1 MVPPRESTGGSQ
13 LARHQSRA
21 ASGGQNCPDG
31 ALIQKGPM
39 SQFDPRS
46 AQTRYTP
53 VLLGCVAVAASTALG
68 LGTAALLHQ
77 KAKGPASPTVAQ
89 IKALEHQAFA
99 EAQARPGLTTPQS
112 LPMKIQS
119 GETFEAAV
127 RRTGVAPAEA
137 RTIVKTLAQ
146 AFDTVHIKA
155 GLAFQA
161 AIAHPRGRG
170 GPAQLIGLSM
180 QTGPA
185 SAITLSR
192 TFDGALHLRELE
204 EKIRDETTVAQG
216 TMDGSLYESA
226 LKAGA
231 DARMV
236 SEAVKLFSHKLDFSR
251 DIHPGDNFTMVFD
264 RKVSESGKTVETGQL
279 LYAEIGAKGQ
289 TTRFYR
295 FDNDGHSDFFD
306 ELGKNIRGFLLRTP
320 VDAAR
325 VSSGFGMRLHPI
337 LGYTRMHPGI
347 DFAAPT
353 GTPVYAAG
361 DGVVEEVRWAGGY
374 GHWLKIK
381 HQGGWETGYGHL
393 SAYARGLHPGEHV
406 HQGEVVAYVGS
417 TGLSTGPH
425 LHYEVIDKGA
435 KINPKGAKVPQGTIL
450 AGRELAAF
458 RTQKGHIDTLIT
470 AAEQRKGQ
478 PQKLASLDLRPR
490 MDAEGVRTR

>member
-1 MVPPRESTGGSQ
+1 MP
-13 LARHQSRA
+13 
-21 ASGGQNCPDG
+21 
-31 ALIQKGPM
+31 
-39 SQFDPRS
+39 QFDPRPQH
-46 AQTRYTP
+46 ARHTP
-53 VLLGCVAVAASTALG
+53 AVLGGAALAAVILGGVFVFSHPAPPKAPPQPTAAS
-68 LGTAALLHQ
+68 
-77 KAKGPASPTVAQ
+77 
-89 IKALEHQAFA
+89 IKALEHQAIA
-99 EAQARPGLTTPQS
+99 EAQARRGLEPPQT
-112 LPMKIQS
+112 LPVKIQR

-127 RRTGVAPAEA
+127 RRTGVAPEEA
-137 RTIVKTLAQ
+137 RTIVKQIAQ

-161 AIAHPRGRG
+161 VVAHPRGRS

-185 SAITLSR
+185 STITLSR
-192 TFDGALHLRELE
+192 TFDGALRLRELD

-216 TMDGSLYESA
+216 KMQGSLYESA
-226 LKAGA
+226 IKAGA
-231 DARMV
+231 DSRLV
-236 SEAVKLFSHKLDFSR
+236 GEAVKLFSHKLDFGR
-251 DIHPGDNFTMVFD
+251 DIKPGDDFTMVFD
-264 RKVSESGKTVETGQL
+264 RKVSETGRTVETGQL

-295 FDNDGHSDFFD
+295 FDEGGHSDFFD
-306 ELGKNIRGFLLRTP
+306 EFGKNIRGFLLRTP

-337 LGYTRMHPGI
+337 LGYTRIHPGI

-393 SAYARGLHPGEHV
+393 SAYAQGLRVGEHV
-406 HQGEVVAYVGS
+406 RQGQVVAFVGS

-425 LHYEVIDKGA
+425 LHYEVISKGQ

-450 AGRELAAF
+450 AGRDLVAF
-458 RTQKGHIDTLIT
+458 KAQRGHIDNLIAEARPHDRL
-470 AAEQRKGQ
+470 AAASSAQRLQ
-478 PQKLASLDLRPR
+478 
-490 MDAEGVRTR
+490 

>member
-1 MVPPRESTGGSQ
+1 
-13 LARHQSRA
+13 
-21 ASGGQNCPDG
+21 
-31 ALIQKGPM
+31 M

-46 AQTRYTP
+46 TQTRFTP
-53 VLLGCVAVAASTALG
+53 ALVGAVAVAASAALG
-68 LGTAALLHQ
+68 LGGAVLIQQKPKAPPAPTAA
-77 KAKGPASPTVAQ
+77 AM
-89 IKALEHQAFA
+89 KALERQAFA

-112 LPMKIQS
+112 VPMKIQS

-127 RRTGVAPAEA
+127 RRTGVAPEEA
-137 RTIVKTLAQ
+137 RTIVKALAQ

-170 GPAQLIGLSM
+170 GPAQLVGLSM

-192 TFDGALHLRELE
+192 SFDGALRLRELE
-204 EKIRDETTVAQG
+204 EKVSDETTVAQG
-216 TMDGSLYESA
+216 TMNGSLYESA

-236 SEAVKLFSHKLDFSR
+236 SEAAKLFSHKLDFSR
-251 DIHPGDNFTMVFD
+251 DIKPGDNFTMVFD
-264 RKVSESGKTVETGQL
+264 RKVTETGRTVEMGQL

-289 TTRFYR
+289 TTKFYR
-295 FDNDGHSDFFD
+295 YDAGGHSDFFD
-306 ELGKNIRGFLLRTP
+306 ELGKNIKGFLLKTP
-320 VDAAR
+320 VDAVR

-361 DGVVEEVRWAGGY
+361 DGVIEEKHWAGGY
-374 GHWLKIK
+374 GNWLKIK

-393 SAYARGLHPGEHV
+393 SAYAAGLHPGQQV
-406 HQGEVVAYVGS
+406 HQGQLVAYVGS

-425 LHYEVIDKGA
+425 LHYEVINKGA
-435 KINPKGAKVPQGTIL
+435 KIDPRAAKVPSGTVL
-450 AGRELAAF
+450 AGRELVAF
-458 RTQKGHIDTLIT
+458 NAQRGHIDTLI
-470 AAEQRKGQ
+470 AKADKKDA
-478 PQKLASLDLRPR
+478 PAPKLAALTLRPR
-490 MDAEGVRTR
+490 EGV